1 MAIKNDNRS
10 NILFRYGFVVFW
22 ILVLSAC
29 IVVQLAETTVVNAD
43 KWNHKADSLL
53 SLSQD
58 IIPRRGNILAS
69 DGSVLATNLNYY
81 TARIDYR
88 AEKFNVKKLRENI
101 DELAEA
107 LAAGFPEKSAAKWK
121 QHLLKPLEK
130 EKNRRP
136 RA

>member
-1 MAIKNDNRS
+1 MKNDNRS

-22 ILVLSAC
+22 ILMLSAMIAMKLC
-29 IVVQLAETTVVNAD
+29 ETTVVNAE

-69 DGSVLATNLNYY
+69 DGSVLATNLSYY

-88 AEKFNVKKLRENI
+88 AEKFNVKKLREEI
-101 DELAEA
+101 DALSEA
-107 LAAGFPEKSAAKWK
+107 MAANFPE
-121 QHLLKPLEK
+121 
-130 EKNRRP
+130 
-136 RA
+136 